1 MKITD
6 DMLTEWFP
14 SDVDPIREGQY
25 EIRYYE
31 GGPFR
36 MMEYRSGHWYF
47 ESDLDG
53 EEIESAFGVRGGC
66 SSIALGEAWRG
77 LKEKHHG

>member
-14 SDVDPIREGQY
+14 HRIKPMHEGIYETIFRGAPNQSRLRLWNGARWMYLDDPQQICVFQ
-25 EIRYYE
+25 
-31 GGPFR
+31 
-36 MMEYRSGHWYF
+36 
-47 ESDLDG
+47 DCD
-53 EEIESAFGVRGGC
+53 
-66 SSIALGEAWRG
+66 WRG

>member
-14 SDVDPIREGQY
+14 GNVIPERIGWY
-25 EIRYYE
+25 ECM
-31 GGPFR
+31 F
-36 MMEYRSGHWYF
+36 
-47 ESDLDG
+47 L
-53 EEIESAFGVRGGC
+53 GGC
-66 SSIALGEAWRG
+66 GRVMLFWTGSKWTNTPSGGWAPVRSTFGIFRGDSWRG

>member
-14 SDVDPIREGQY
+14 HRIKPMHEGIYETRFRGDPN
-25 EIRYYE
+25 
-31 GGPFR
+31 PFR
-36 MMEYRSGHWYF
+36 LRIWNGARWMYLEDPRQICVF
-47 ESDLDG
+47 QDCE
-53 EEIESAFGVRGGC
+53 
-66 SSIALGEAWRG
+66 WRG

>member
-14 SDVDPIREGQY
+14 APMNPAHEGAYQTKFSGGAEVIRLRLWNGARWMYLEDPTQICVFQ
-25 EIRYYE
+25 
-31 GGPFR
+31 
-36 MMEYRSGHWYF
+36 
-47 ESDLDG
+47 DCD
-53 EEIESAFGVRGGC
+53 
-66 SSIALGEAWRG
+66 WRG